1 MNEFVKID
9 LNSEDQ
15 FFEKF
20 MLNRILLQIYLTKIV
35 IGPKKN
41 NI

>member
-20 MLNRILLQIYLTKIV
+20 MLNRILLQMYLPKIIV
-35 IGPKKN
+35 GLKIKN
-41 NI
+41 I